1 VLASIGASRL
11 AIAEKSGA
19 LCGEVD
25 YIQHFIDML
34 LKQTDLQHMLNPAK
48 TFKDL
53 IVWQKAH
60 RFVLATYALTANFPR
75 CEIYCL
81 TSQIRRAA
89 ISIPANIAEGFTRRG
104 DPDKI
109 RFLNMSRGSLEEC
122 RYYMILVQDLGDGTT
137 TDLEALLEEVSKLL
151 VAYANAIESN
161 RLS

>member
-1 VLASIGASRL
+1 
-11 AIAEKSGA
+11 
-19 LCGEVD
+19 
-25 YIQHFIDML
+25 M
-34 LKQTDLQHMLNPAK
+34 TNPAR

-60 RFVLATYALTANFPR
+60 RFVLAAYALTANFPR

-81 TSQIRRAA
+81 TSQMRRAA

-122 RYYMILVQDLGDGTT
+122 RYYMILVQDLGYGVTADI
-137 TDLEALLEEVSKLL
+137 DVLLEEVSKLL
-151 VAYANAIESN
+151 SAYASAIESK